1 MAGKLTRGDL
11 LSLEQYAEQRPLFRA
26 RIIEHKR
33 NRRLP
38 IGPCA
43 VLYFEDRLSM
53 QYQIQEMLRAE
64 RIFESAAI
72 QDELDAYNPLIPD
85 GTNLKATFMIEIED
99 AVERRA
105 ALAQLIDIEH
115 RVWIR
120 VAGFDA
126 VHAIADEDMERA
138 DSEKTSSVHFLRF
151 EFTPAMI
158 AAIHNGAPLAAGIDH
173 PGYQHW
179 VDPIPRHIRD
189 SLENDFS

>member
-85 GTNLKATFMIEIED
+85 GSNLKATLLIEYADATVRARELARLKGIESRFFID
-99 AVERRA
+99 ISGAGRA
-105 ALAQLIDIEH
+105 A
-115 RVWIR
+115 
-120 VAGFDA
+120 
-126 VHAIADEDMERA
+126 AIADEDLDRSN
-138 DSEKTSSVHFLRF
+138 DSKTSAVHFMRF
-151 EFTPAMI
+151 ELSPAMI
-158 AAIHNGAPLAAGIDH
+158 AAWRAGNGVSIGVDDERYGHAAVLSAVTRNALAA
-173 PGYQHW
+173 
-179 VDPIPRHIRD
+179 
-189 SLENDFS
+189 DFA